1 MKNTSL
7 NQKSIILAVIL
18 SGAALFVPLAHAA
31 PVLPDSAN
39 IPKAEPQLPF
49 PAVSPPEVDREKMQ
63 EFKPAMDE
71 SNAVKVSITTF
82 TFSGN
87 ESLSSKELAA
97 LLTDFL
103 DRPLGIKELNQAT
116 SIITQ
121 HYRKQG
127 FLLAQA
133 YLPEQNISQGT
144 LEISIIEGKLGAL
157 ELKFSPSLNQD
168 FLKGIASRNLE
179 PGDAIREDNLVR
191 NITIL
196 NGLPAIR
203 AATEL
208 NPGEKIGT
216 SNAAIDLQEIPRWSA
231 IIAAN
236 TYGNRFTGREVVS
249 AAASLNNLAGRGD
262 QLSFGLTNSRDE
274 LQRGLQLGYVIPV
287 HDSGTLLSLNYNYID
302 YKLSAEFATLD
313 ATGESQYFSALVDQP
328 LLRSKQKNLTARFGI
343 SYKDVID
350 EVEAFALKSHRG
362 IEAIDFGA
370 YGDWRDKL
378 NGFNQLGLNIRY
390 GNVNFKNSQ
399 AELDDAAGAETEG
412 SFIKYNIFASR
423 IQPLSTNL
431 NLTLRAEY
439 QGADQ
444 NLDSSEKFSIGGIN
458 RWRAFAE
465 LPTSADRGLE
475 LGIEL
480 RGHVTGTHL
489 AQVFIEGLSPYGF
502 IDYGT
507 GTLNQNALSSNNH
520 VESVHYGLG
529 VDTSLA
535 KRWFMSL
542 TVSRQERQIDGNPR
556 EGETRAWGQ
565 IQKEF

>member
-1 MKNTSL
+1 MNTISL
-7 NQKSIILAVIL
+7 NQKSFIFAVIL
-18 SGAALFVPLAHAA
+18 LGAILVISDANAA
-31 PVLPDSAN
+31 PALPDSAN
-39 IPKAEPQLPF
+39 IPKAEPPQQF
-49 PAVSPPEVDREKMQ
+49 PATSLPEVDREKLQ
-63 EFKPAMDE
+63 EFKPALDE
-71 SNAVKVSITTF
+71 NNAVKVSITKF

-87 ESLSSKELAA
+87 ASFSSEDLAA

-116 SIITQ
+116 SSITQ
-121 HYRKQG
+121 YYREQG

-133 YLPEQNISQGT
+133 YLPEQDISQGT
-144 LEISIIEGKLGAL
+144 LEISIIEGNLGAL
-157 ELKFSPSLNQD
+157 ELKFSPSLDQD
-168 FLKGIASRNLE
+168 FLRGIASRNLS
-179 PGDAIREDNLVR
+179 PGHPIREDNLVR
-191 NITIL
+191 NVTVI
-196 NGLPAIR
+196 NSLPAVR

-208 NPGEKIGT
+208 NPGAQIGT
-216 SNAAIDLQEIPRWSA
+216 SNAAIDLQELPRWSA

-249 AAASLNNLAGRGD
+249 GAVNLNNLAGRGD
-262 QLSFGLTNSRDE
+262 QLNFGLTSSRDE

-287 HDSGTLLSLNYNYID
+287 HDSGTLLSLNYNYVD
-302 YKLSAEFATLD
+302 YKLGAEFSILD
-313 ATGESQYFSALVDQP
+313 ATGESQYLSALVDQP
-328 LLRSKQKNLTARFGI
+328 LLRSKQRNLTTRFGI

-390 GNVNFKNSQ
+390 GNVDFKNNQ
-399 AELDDAAGAETEG
+399 AALDDAAGAKTEG
-412 SFIKYNIFASR
+412 SFIKYNLFASR
-423 IQPLSTNL
+423 IQPISTNL
-431 NLTLRAEY
+431 NLTMRAEY

-475 LGIEL
+475 MGLEL
-480 RGHVTGTHL
+480 RGRITGTRL
-489 AQVFIEGLSPYGF
+489 AQMFIEGLSPYGF
-502 IDYGT
+502 VDYGT
-507 GTLNQNALSSNNH
+507 GTLNQNALSNNNH
-520 VESVHYGLG
+520 VDSVHYGLG
-529 VDTSLA
+529 VDASLA

>member
-1 MKNTSL
+1 MKNISL
-7 NQKSIILAVIL
+7 NQKSIILAIIL
-18 SGAALFVPLAHAA
+18 LGAIPAIPSANAA

-39 IPKAEPQLPF
+39 IPKAEPQMPF
-49 PAVSPPEVDREKMQ
+49 PAVSPPEVDQEKLQ
-63 EFKPAMDE
+63 EFKPALDE
-71 SNAVKVSITTF
+71 KNAVKVSISKF

-87 ESLSSKELAA
+87 ASFSAEELAA
-97 LLTDFL
+97 LLVDFV
-103 DRPLGIKELNQAT
+103 DRPLGVKELNQAANV
-116 SIITQ
+116 ITQ
-121 HYRKQG
+121 YYREQG

-133 YLPEQNISQGT
+133 YLPEQDIGQGT
-144 LEISIIEGKLGAL
+144 LEISIIEGTLGEL

-168 FLKGIASRNLE
+168 FLRGIASRDLA
-179 PGDAIREDNLVR
+179 PGSAIREDNLVR
-191 NITIL
+191 NVTIL
-196 NGLPAIR
+196 NSLPAVR
-203 AATEL
+203 AASEL
-208 NPGEKIGT
+208 NPGAQIGT
-216 SNAAIDLQEIPRWSA
+216 SNAGIDLQELPRWSA

-249 AAASLNNLAGRGD
+249 GSLYLNNLAGRGD
-262 QLSFGLTNSRDE
+262 QLNLGLTSSRDE
-274 LQRGLQLGYVIPV
+274 LQRSIQLSYVTPI
-287 HDSGTLLSLNYNYID
+287 HDSGTLLSLSYNYVD
-302 YKLSAEFATLD
+302 YKLGAEFSVLD

-328 LLRSKQKNLTARFGI
+328 LWRSKQKNLTARFGI
-343 SYKDVID
+343 SYKDVTD
-350 EVEAFALKSHRG
+350 EVQAFALKSHRG

-390 GNVNFKNSQ
+390 GHVDFKNSQ
-399 AELDDAAGAETEG
+399 AEIDDAVGAETAG
-412 SFIKYNIFASR
+412 NFIKYNIFASR

-475 LGIEL
+475 MGLEL
-480 RGHVTGTHL
+480 RGRVTGTRL
-489 AQVFIEGLSPYGF
+489 AQLFIEGLSPYGF
-502 IDYGT
+502 LDYGT
-507 GTLNQNALSSNNH
+507 GTLNQNALSNNNH

-529 VDTSLA
+529 VDASLA
-535 KRWFMSL
+535 KRWFMGL
-542 TVSRQERQIDGNPR
+542 TISHQERRIDGNPR